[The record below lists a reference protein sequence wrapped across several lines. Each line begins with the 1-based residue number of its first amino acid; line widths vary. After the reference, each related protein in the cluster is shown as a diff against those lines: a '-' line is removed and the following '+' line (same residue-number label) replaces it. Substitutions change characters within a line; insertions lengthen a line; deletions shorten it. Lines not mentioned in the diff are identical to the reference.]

1 MKVVLAKSSGFCM
14 GVKRAVDTAKTVYG
28 KDVYILGEII
38 HNQTVVSDIKKL
50 GTTIIEDVEEIDKG
64 TLIIRSHGVGKSVLK
79 RIEEKGLNVI
89 NCTCPFVMKTQKIIE
104 EYYEKGYKIVI
115 TGENHAKLPNFRV
128 KNWYECYVV
137 IKLYRFHI
145 GILAKVPKN
154 QYTGRV
160 DFVDEI

>member
-64 TLIIRSHGVGKSVLK
+64 TLIIRSHGVGKAVLK
-79 RIEEKGLNVI
+79 RLEEKRTI
-89 NCTCPFVMKTQKIIE
+89 
-104 EYYEKGYKIVI
+104 
-115 TGENHAKLPNFRV
+115 
-128 KNWYECYVV
+128 
-137 IKLYRFHI
+137 
-145 GILAKVPKN
+145 
-154 QYTGRV
+154 
-160 DFVDEI
+160 